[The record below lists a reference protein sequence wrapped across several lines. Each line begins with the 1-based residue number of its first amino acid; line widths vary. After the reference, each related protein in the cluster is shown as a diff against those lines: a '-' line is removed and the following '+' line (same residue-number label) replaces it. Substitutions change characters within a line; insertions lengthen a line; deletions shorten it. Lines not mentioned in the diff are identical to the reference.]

1 MMWLGSV
8 SIQTTCTCLT
18 QKQKIGSGCSQM
30 ASTRVTAS
38 DVAKAAGV
46 SQPTVSRVFSRST
59 AVDPEKAE
67 RVRAVARELGYIP
80 NLVARSLNSGNSFRI
95 GIVLAYLKNGFFGEA
110 LQRFSKA
117 LNAQGYSVTVYFAGN
132 QADEIDA
139 IVDDLLADQV
149 DGIVLA
155 SISLSNALVK
165 RVRKSGIPC
174 VLFNRGQSGPDTSM
188 VTAANF
194 EGGRQ
199 AAEFLIAGGHRR
211 IAHLAGWREALN
223 GVERKNG
230 FLAAMKDANLQ
241 PLACVDCH
249 FRRNVAMEET
259 RKLFSQEVVP
269 DALFVAN
276 DHMAFGVLE
285 VLREELGLRVPEDVS
300 VIGYDDAPMADW
312 KTFDLTT
319 VRQPLQRMIDATAQL
334 LLNEIADNTRKPE
347 KIEIP
352 GELIVR
358 GSARLPSGGTPA
370 ANKGDPTLSVK
381 G

>member
-1 MMWLGSV
+1 
-8 SIQTTCTCLT
+8 
-18 QKQKIGSGCSQM
+18 M
-30 ASTRVTAS
+30 ASERVTAY

-59 AVDPEKAE
+59 SVDPAKVE

-95 GIVLAYLKNGFFGEA
+95 GIVLAYLKNGFFGQA
-110 LQRFSKA
+110 LQDLSKA
-117 LNAQGYSVTVYFAGN
+117 LNKQGYSVTVYFAGN
-132 QADEIDA
+132 SSDDIDG
-139 IVDDLLADQV
+139 IIDDLLADQV

-155 SISLSNALVK
+155 SISLSNELVT

-174 VLFNRGQSGPDTSM
+174 VLFNRGQTDPDASM
-188 VTAANF
+188 VTASNF

-199 AAEFLIAGGHRR
+199 ATEFLIKAGHTR
-211 IAHLAGWREALN
+211 IAHLAGWRKALN
-223 GVERKNG
+223 GVDRRDG
-230 FLAAMKDANLQ
+230 FLAAMQAAGLN

-249 FRRNVAMEET
+249 FRRTVAMAET
-259 RKLFSQEVVP
+259 RKLFDQADVP

-319 VRQPLQRMIDATAQL
+319 VRQPLSQMVNATAKML
-334 LLNEIADNTRKPE
+334 LSEISDPSRSPE
-347 KIEIP
+347 KIDIA

-358 GSARLPSGGTPA
+358 GTARMPA
-370 ANKGDPTLSVK
+370 GVTRMNEKL
-381 G
+381 

>member
-1 MMWLGSV
+1 
-8 SIQTTCTCLT
+8 
-18 QKQKIGSGCSQM
+18 M
-30 ASTRVTAS
+30 AADRVTTY

-59 AVDPEKAE
+59 SVDPAKVE

-80 NLVARSLNSGNSFRI
+80 NLVARSLNSGHSFRI

-110 LQRFSKA
+110 LQDFSKA
-117 LNAQGYSVTVYFAGN
+117 LNKQGYSVTVYFAGN
-132 QADEIDA
+132 SSDDIDG
-139 IVDDLLADQV
+139 IIDDLLADQV

-155 SISLSNALVK
+155 SISLSNALVT

-174 VLFNRGQSGPDTSM
+174 VLFNRGQSDPDVSM
-188 VTAANF
+188 VTASNF
-194 EGGRQ
+194 MGGKQ
-199 AAEFLIAGGHRR
+199 ATEFLIKAGHKR
-211 IAHLAGWREALN
+211 IAHLAGWRKALN
-223 GVERKNG
+223 GVDRRDG
-230 FLAAMKDANLQ
+230 FLAAMEEAGLE
-241 PLACVDCH
+241 PLACIDCH
-249 FRRNVAMEET
+249 FRRTVAMVET
-259 RKLFSQEVVP
+259 RKLFHQKVVP

-285 VLREELGLRVPEDVS
+285 VLREELGLRVPQDVS

-319 VRQPLQRMIDATAQL
+319 VRQPLPQMIDATATML
-334 LLNEIADNTRKPE
+334 LSEIADPSRASE

-358 GSARLPSGGTPA
+358 GSARMPA
-370 ANKGDPTLSVK
+370 GVTRMTAKP
-381 G
+381 